1 MSTQRRNFFRVYVSF
16 PVTVWA
22 FDEEGAELDPFT
34 AETQDLSAGGA
45 LIRSDDSLRA
55 GQPLRLALYSS
66 DPPLDVHTAASVVR
80 SWKDENG
87 RTLSALQFD
96 PLSDADQAAVLRYC
110 NTAQR
115 IEIER
120 RLAMRAT
127 VELPVTVEIAG
138 AEMPGFTIDVSA
150 DSALISTQAT
160 AEHGDEVRL
169 TFAGDNR
176 TVVTGIATR
185 CADGELNV
193 EYAGAS
199 RTAQTAIVQLALA
212 EERRVAHRPAG

>member
-1 MSTQRRNFFRVYVSF
+1 F
-16 PVTVWA
+16 
-22 FDEEGAELDPFT
+22 E
-34 AETQDLSAGGA
+34 
-45 LIRSDDSLRA
+45 
-55 GQPLRLALYSS
+55 PLP
-66 DPPLDVHTAASVVR
+66 DAA
-80 SWKDENG
+80 
-87 RTLSALQFD
+87 
-96 PLSDADQAAVLRYC
+96 QAAVLRYC
-110 NTAQR
+110 NSAQR

-138 AEMPGFTIDVSA
+138 TEMPGFTIDVSA
-150 DSALISTQAT
+150 DSALISTQAS

-176 TVVTGIATR
+176 TVVQGRATR
-185 CADGELNV
+185 CSDGELNV
-193 EYAGAS
+193 EYPGAS